1 MSLGIEKIKELKKE
15 IFELIADGKLIME
28 DGKFTVIGD
37 LPASMAAA
45 KDLYDIYCVAP
56 AALEEAKDIDKD
68 ELMELGKMF
77 VELINLAVDSL
88 KQKSVA

>member
-1 MSLGIEKIKELKKE
+1 MSLGIDNIKALKKE

-28 DGKFTVIGD
+28 DGQFTIIGD

-56 AALEEAKDIDKD
+56 DALAEAKDIDKD

-77 VELINLAVDSL
+77 VEVINMIVDSL